1 MLSLSLS
8 GSYWSRG
15 YELQLGWTVTHSVL
29 VLKTAEKG
37 RERKRLSKILTE
49 KGSNL
54 LQVPLV
60 KNWVLAEPR

>member
-1 MLSLSLS
+1 MNCS
-8 GSYWSRG
+8 
-15 YELQLGWTVTHSVL
+15 LGWTVTHSVL